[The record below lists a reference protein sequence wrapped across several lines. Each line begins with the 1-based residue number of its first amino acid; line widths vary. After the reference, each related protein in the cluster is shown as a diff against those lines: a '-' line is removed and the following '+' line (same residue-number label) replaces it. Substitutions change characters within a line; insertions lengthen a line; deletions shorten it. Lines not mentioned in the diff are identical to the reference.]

1 MEIREL
7 HRSGADRGVGLWSSE
22 LEGVGFRGEV
32 EALRL
37 FVLGAIVKEERFKNG
52 VNRGWRRVWS

>member
-1 MEIREL
+1 MEIREV
-7 HRSGADRGVGLWSSE
+7 HRSGADRGVVLWSLE
-22 LEGVGFRGEV
+22 VEGVGFQGEV

-37 FVLGAIVKEERFKNG
+37 FVLGAIVEEERFKNG